1 MRSAIPILSL
11 AAIVAL
17 AGCANTPAAPA
28 ADGVAIVATTDVY
41 GSIAQSIGGDA
52 VSVTSIIE
60 GATHDPHSYEANVQ
74 DQLAVSKAQLVISN
88 GGGYDPFI
96 ETLLEASKTEAVVI
110 VASEASGLLD
120 GSAKD
125 PHAGEEHADEK
136 HAEDE
141 HAEGEHA
148 EDENAG
154 EGDDATQEIPDKHN
168 HIEGF
173 NEHVWYDFHAVE
185 SIAAEIAHE
194 LSEIDPDNAATF
206 EANLAEFSTDL
217 EGLEEL
223 ATALRVESEGKGVAI
238 TEPVPTYLLTEVGLD
253 NRTPEEFSEAIE
265 EGTDVSPATLRDTL
279 ATLDSDSLALLAY
292 NSQTASPE
300 TQKLRAEAESRGIP
314 VVEFTETLP
323 DGADYVSWMTG
334 NLEAISAALEK

>member
-1 MRSAIPILSL
+1 MRSATPILSL

-125 PHAGEEHADEK
+125 PHADEGHADV

-141 HAEGEHA
+141 HAEDEH
-148 EDENAG
+148 AG

-206 EANLAEFSTDL
+206 EANLAEFSAEL

-279 ATLDSDSLALLAY
+279 ATLDSDSLAMLAY

-300 TQKLRAEAESRGIP
+300 TQKLREEAESRGIP